1 MPNTVIALPFHKRK
15 VLDNMHQ
22 ETILSEI
29 KYRFSTSSGKGG
41 QHVNKVNT
49 KVQACWNVLTSKGL
63 SDEEKAVLL
72 ENLKK
77 EVGELGEICITS
89 QRTRSQLKNRQ
100 DCNEKLLVLI
110 QKGLIVPKKRKKTK
124 IPKAIKAE
132 IKRQKRR
139 KASLKESRKKVQ
151 PPYSDD

>member
-1 MPNTVIALPFHKRK
+1 MQPA
-15 VLDNMHQ
+15 
-22 ETILSEI
+22 TILSEI

-49 KVQACWNVLTSKGL
+49 KVLACWNVLASKGL
-63 SDEEKAVLL
+63 SEEEKALL
-72 ENLKK
+72 LKNLEK
-77 EVGELGEICITS
+77 EISELGEICITS

-100 DCNEKLLVLI
+100 DTHEKLLVLI

-124 IPKAIKAE
+124 IPKAIKEE
-132 IKRQKRR
+132 IKRQKKR

-151 PPYSDD
+151 PPYTGD

>member
-1 MPNTVIALPFHKRK
+1 MQPS
-15 VLDNMHQ
+15 
-22 ETILSEI
+22 TILSEI
-29 KYRFSTSSGKGG
+29 RYRFSTSSGKGG

-49 KVQACWNVLTSKGL
+49 KVLACWNLLASQGL
-63 SDEEKAVLL
+63 SEEEKELL
-72 ENLKK
+72 SQNLKK
-77 EVGELGEICITS
+77 EISELGEICITS

-100 DCNEKLLVLI
+100 DTNEKLLALL

-124 IPKAIKAE
+124 IPKAIKDE
-132 IKRQKRR
+132 IKRQKRL